1 MCFGHEKYL
10 SSQFNEPELL
20 AMGNS
25 TRGDAGDEA
34 NSARQHTHR
43 ASLRS
48 LSISVMLNGFLSDLM
63 AAVEAAS
70 SKFNALNPA
79 AREIRPDDDVTVT
92 EFGST
97 LRLNLSV
104 DENFRV
110 SKQDGEG
117 ERKKLITGHK
127 YAMQQPQK
135 TEQSEASTPL
145 PRRRGWGARNHISH
159 RKKER
164 ARHDEIHPF
173 AKSFR
178 YARRVWRVIHV
189 FLLSSGALRRR
200 GEEKCKNSTRNNII
214 WYFPCHVSLLLL
226 FAEYFIAQTTIPKRV
241 CR

>member
-1 MCFGHEKYL
+1 VCFGHEKYL

-159 RKKER
+159 RKKR
-164 ARHDEIHPF
+164 ASET
-173 AKSFR
+173 
-178 YARRVWRVIHV
+178 RRNSSLRQIISLCASSLEGNPRLPP
-189 FLLSSGALRRR
+189 LLGRPQTERR
-200 GEEKCKNSTRNNII
+200 GKMQKFHS
-214 WYFPCHVSLLLL
+214 
-226 FAEYFIAQTTIPKRV
+226 
-241 CR
+241 